1 MHRLLAAACLILA
14 NLLKLHLGNWNN
26 HILHS
31 EESFD
36 RVRISASNVFSL
48 NLPPMKTCCRG
59 IRRNKQKVVTCGQ
72 LNLLSGHETA
82 VQFFSSVPSVQS
94 CTSLRSNN
102 DQSRVVW
109 IWFVLMLLIHSIG
122 WWSDDCHLV
131 TVTAPASRDTQSVV
145 ATELTR
151 VARREV
157 WGRCSIR
164 SRPPASTSSSPA
176 GSLKSCKTRR
186 PESHHNS
193 HFESSSKEI

>member
-1 MHRLLAAACLILA
+1 MINTRAPDGA
-14 NLLKLHLGNWNN
+14 
-26 HILHS
+26 
-31 EESFD
+31 
-36 RVRISASNVFSL
+36 
-48 NLPPMKTCCRG
+48 
-59 IRRNKQKVVTCGQ
+59 NKQKVVTCGQ

-94 CTSLRSNN
+94 CTSLRSRGETSIS
-102 DQSRVVW
+102 QE
-109 IWFVLMLLIHSIG
+109 WFVLLIHSIG

-164 SRPPASTSSSPA
+164 SRPPSSTSSSLA

-186 PESHHNS
+186 PESHHKS